1 MTAKKGEAVWLFLER
16 ASRMS
21 GRRESLR
28 VLVDDLLLVHG
39 EVIIPDEFLPPFPS
53 FLRSLTLSTAL

>member
-1 MTAKKGEAVWLFLER
+1 MTVKKGEAVWLFLER

-28 VLVDDLLLVHG
+28 VLVDDLLLGLFAVK
-39 EVIIPDEFLPPFPS
+39 
-53 FLRSLTLSTAL
+53 